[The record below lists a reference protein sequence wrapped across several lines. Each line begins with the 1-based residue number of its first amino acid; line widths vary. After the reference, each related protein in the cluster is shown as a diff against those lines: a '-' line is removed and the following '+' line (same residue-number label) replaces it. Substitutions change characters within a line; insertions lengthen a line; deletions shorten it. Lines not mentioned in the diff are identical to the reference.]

1 LIKLRRILIV
11 TPFLTQTSPPMFRIR
26 SFINE
31 LKKKNQ
37 LHVINTSCNGNKDN
51 VSYYKIKDNFSSE
64 LDKKTKIREHPV
76 FRSFI
81 LPFFYIG
88 WIVSCF
94 IKGSKL
100 IEKNKIDIIFVSH
113 GPPHVLI
120 VGYLLKLRQKNCIF
134 ITDYRDSWTDN
145 PYRTYPTRII
155 RRVLH
160 NIEKDVLDKSNLII
174 VVSEVE
180 KKRFLLNYENIYDKI
195 AIIRNGFFN
204 IGQDEKNQRKYFKIT
219 HSGNFYKKK
228 QPDLI
233 FKAYKRFLDKINRKD
248 SKFFFIGKLSDKNID
263 KIRIHG
269 LQDDTILVGNISYK
283 KALSQIQDS
292 DLLLFYEPTLAMT
305 TKIYDYI
312 SSGNPI
318 LVVTENTEVIKFVN
332 KYSPYSIIITEYN
345 EELMAKSMFEF
356 YNNWE
361 KGIEYDFKLKSLYYK
376 KYSRNN
382 LAKTLVA
389 KIHET

>member
-1 LIKLRRILIV
+1 
-11 TPFLTQTSPPMFRIR
+11 MFRIR
-26 SFINE
+26 SFIDE
-31 LKKKNQ
+31 LKKKHQ
-37 LHVINTSCNGNKDN
+37 LYIINTSYNGKIDN
-51 VSYYKIKDNFSSE
+51 VNYYKINENFSTK
-64 LDKKTKIREHPV
+64 LDKKTKIRESPA

-88 WIVSCF
+88 WIISCF
-94 IKGSKL
+94 LKGSKL
-100 IEKNKIDIIFVSH
+100 IEKNKIDIILVSH

-120 VGYLLKLRQKNCIF
+120 LGYLLKLRYRNCIL

-145 PYRTYPTRII
+145 PYRTYPTKLI
-155 RRVLH
+155 RRILM

-174 VVSEVE
+174 VVGEVE
-180 KKRFLLNYENIYDKI
+180 KKRFLLNYDNIDTKI

-204 IGQDEKNQRKYFKIT
+204 IKQGKKHNRNFFKIT
-219 HSGNFYKKK
+219 HSGSFYKKK

-233 FKAYKRFLDKINRKD
+233 FKAYRRFLDKIDRIN
-248 SKFFFIGKLSDKNID
+248 SKFFFIGKLGDKNIE
-263 KIRIHG
+263 KIRADG

-283 KALSQIQDS
+283 EALSQIQDS

-332 KYSPYSIIITEYN
+332 KYSPYSNITTEYS
-345 EELMAKSMFEF
+345 EELISDNMLEF
-356 YNNWE
+356 YKNWE
-361 KGIEYDFKLKSLYYK
+361 KRMKYDFKLKSLYFK
-376 KYSRNN
+376 KYSRRN
-382 LAKTLVA
+382 LAKKLLVR
-389 KIHET
+389 IDEI